1 MRKVIE
7 QLFLYICRFKKLQID
22 LQSNLA
28 SLQRLLTNIE
38 EFLSLKS
45 YCDQSI
51 LQLSTEVLQAKS
63 RASDGGIE
71 SVEAAVAELGQV
83 RAVAEDLYNSI
94 VSMDTLVRGLLW
106 SAFCDQSPRNVVP
119 LHCINLIPFI
129 RIGMRSYFTFKL
141 LKSHANSVVI
151 EMYYLA

>member
-83 RAVAEDLYNSI
+83 RALAEDLYNSI
-94 VSMDTLVRGLLW
+94 VSMDTLV
-106 SAFCDQSPRNVVP
+106 
-119 LHCINLIPFI
+119 
-129 RIGMRSYFTFKL
+129 
-141 LKSHANSVVI
+141 SVL
-151 EMYYLA
+151 MY

>member
-1 MRKVIE
+1 M
-7 QLFLYICRFKKLQID
+7 QID

-83 RAVAEDLYNSI
+83 RALAEDLYNSI
-94 VSMDTLVRGLLW
+94 VSMDTLVSVLLW
-106 SAFCDQSPRNVVP
+106 SAFCDQSPKNVVP
-119 LHCINLIPFI
+119 LLCIYLIALIEFPVRI
-129 RIGMRSYFTFKL
+129 RNCLT
-141 LKSHANSVVI
+141 
-151 EMYYLA
+151 